1 MNELDHRADG
11 NTMDAMASALTAAA
25 ASFATLSRAGKPL
38 RLRFAA
44 PETPSGSFALTVTLL
59 REGDGYHLRAEPEAC
74 LDAGAEQRE
83 RLAVLDGMVI
93 EARGRDAETAVD
105 LLLEHV
111 EHYLRPL
118 VAWVVAGA

>member
-11 NTMDAMASALTAAA
+11 NTIDAMADALTAAA

-44 PETPSGSFALTVTLL
+44 PETPSGSFALAVTLV
-59 REGDGYHLRAEPEAC
+59 RDHDGYHLRAEPEAC
-74 LDAGAEQRE
+74 LEAGAEQRE

-105 LLLEHV
+105 LLLAHV

-118 VAWVVAGA
+118 VAWVVAGG